1 LVLYA
6 SLVSIDVVLQDKG
19 FHSHHPQES
28 TAMFQR
34 TSLFSAL
41 FAMSMSA
48 SAFASIEIGKPAP
61 PFSLAGADGK
71 THSLTDFQGKTVV
84 LEWNNPECPFVK
96 KHYGSG
102 NMQKQQAE
110 ATAAG
115 VVWLTINSGA
125 AGKQGHLDA
134 TSANA
139 YIDKS
144 GAHPTAYLFDVNG
157 KVGHAYGA
165 KTTPHMYV
173 IDKDGNLRYAGGI
186 DSIASADQGDIAD
199 ATQFVP
205 QVLAEL
211 AAGKVPSTSK
221 SEPYGCSVKYGG

>member
-1 LVLYA
+1 MGK
-6 SLVSIDVVLQDKG
+6 SLQGHG
-19 FHSHHPQES
+19 FFPHHPKES

-34 TSLFSAL
+34 TSLVSAL
-41 FAMSMSA
+41 VAMSLSA
-48 SAFASIEIGKPAP
+48 SAFAGIEIGKPAP
-61 PFSLAGADGK
+61 AFSLTGADGK
-71 THSLTDFQGKTVV
+71 THSLADYQGKTVV

-102 NMQKQQAE
+102 NMQKQQAD

-115 VVWLTINSGA
+115 AIWLTINSGA

-134 TSANA
+134 TSAND
-139 YIDKS
+139 YVSKS
-144 GAHPTAYLFDVNG
+144 GAHPTAYLLDADG
-157 KVGHAYGA
+157 KVGRAYGA
-165 KTTPHMYV
+165 RTTPHMYV
-173 IDKDGNLRYAGGI
+173 IDKRGNLRYAGGI
-186 DSIASADQGDIAD
+186 DSVASADPSDIAD

-211 AAGKVPSTSK
+211 AAGDVVSTSK